1 MDAFVQ
7 FLASGITRGAIYAL
21 CGAGFAIIYNASNVI
36 NFAQGEFV
44 MLGGMISVFL
54 AVTAQVLPLPV
65 AIALAI
71 LATSVIGAA
80 VYRLAVEPSRNANVA
95 TIIIITI
102 GVSILLRGL
111 VEVTLGKQD
120 FSLPAFSGGGS
131 WQVFGASVGWQNLW
145 VLAGAALV
153 VVFLKW
159 FFDGTLIGKAM
170 LATAQNRRAA
180 ELMGIDV
187 RMILMISFALSAAIG
202 ALAGALI
209 TPIALTRYDVGIM
222 LGMKGFAAS
231 MLGGLGGPFGAV
243 AGGLILGLIEGFA
256 GGYISSAYQDVV
268 AFVIILFVL
277 FVRPSGLFGRAQL
290 ERV

>member
-1 MDAFVQ
+1 MDALVQ

-21 CGAGFAIIYNASNVI
+21 CGAGFAIIYSASNVI

-44 MLGGMISVFL
+44 MLGGMIAVFL
-54 AVTAQVLPLPV
+54 AITAHLLPLPL

-71 LATSVIGAA
+71 LVTSLIGAL

-102 GVSILLRGL
+102 GISILLRGL
-111 VEVTLGKQD
+111 VELVLGKQD
-120 FSLPAFSGGGS
+120 FILPGFSGGES
-131 WQVFGASVGWQNLW
+131 LKIFGASLGWQNIW
-145 VLAGAALV
+145 VIGSTLLV
-153 VVFLKW
+153 VAFLKW
-159 FFDGTLIGKAM
+159 FFDFTLIGKAM

-180 ELMGIDV
+180 QLMGIDV
-187 RMILMISFALSAAIG
+187 RQILMISFALSAAIG
-202 ALAGALI
+202 AFAGALI
-209 TPIALTRYDVGIM
+209 TPIALTRYDIGIM

-231 MLGGLGGPFGAV
+231 ILGGLGGPFGAV
-243 AGGLILGLIEGFA
+243 IGGFLLGICEGLA

-268 AFVIILFVL
+268 AFLIILLVL
-277 FVRPSGLFGRAQL
+277 LIRPNGLFGRGQV

>member
-7 FLASGITRGAIYAL
+7 FLASGVTRGAIYAL

-44 MLGGMISVFL
+44 MLGGMIAVFL
-54 AVTAQVLPLPV
+54 AVTAHLLPLALSV
-65 AIALAI
+65 ALAI
-71 LATSVIGAA
+71 IATAIIGAA

-102 GVSILLRGL
+102 GVSILLRGI

-120 FSLPAFSGGGS
+120 FSLPGFGGTGS
-131 WQVFGASVGWQNLW
+131 VQVLGASIGWQNLW
-145 VLAGAALV
+145 VIGGMLLV
-153 VVFLKW
+153 VAFLKW
-159 FFDGTLIGKAM
+159 FFDATLIGKAM

-187 RMILMISFALSAAIG
+187 RMILMISFAISAAIG

-209 TPIALTRYDVGIM
+209 APIALTRYDVGIM

-243 AGGLILGLIEGFA
+243 AGGLILGIVEGLA

-268 AFVIILFVL
+268 AFVIILLIL
-277 FVRPSGLFGRAQL
+277 FLRPAGLFGRAAL

>member
-7 FLASGITRGAIYAL
+7 FIASGITRGAIYAL

-44 MLGGMISVFL
+44 MLGGMIAVFL
-54 AVTAQVLPLPV
+54 AVTAHLLPLPL

-71 LATSVIGAA
+71 LATSIIGAA

-102 GVSILLRGL
+102 GVSILLRGI
-111 VEVTLGKQD
+111 VEVTIGKQD
-120 FSLPAFSGGGS
+120 FILPGFSGNDS
-131 WQVFGASVGWQNLW
+131 IQLFGASLGWQNIW
-145 VLAGAALV
+145 VLAGTLFV
-153 VVFLKW
+153 VIFLKW

-187 RMILMISFALSAAIG
+187 RMILTISFALSAAIG
-202 ALAGALI
+202 AFAGALI

-231 MLGGLGGPFGAV
+231 ILGGLGGPFGAV
-243 AGGLILGLIEGFA
+243 AGGLILGLIEGLS

-268 AFVIILFVL
+268 AFIVILLVL
-277 FVRPSGLFGRAQL
+277 FVRPSGLFGRAPM

>member
-21 CGAGFAIIYNASNVI
+21 CGAGFALIYSASNVI

-44 MLGGMISVFL
+44 MLGGMIAVFFV
-54 AVTAQVLPLPV
+54 VTAHLLPLPL
-65 AIALAI
+65 AIGLAI
-71 LATSVIGAA
+71 LITSLIGAA

-102 GVSILLRGL
+102 GISILLRGVVEL
-111 VEVTLGKQD
+111 VLGKQD
-120 FSLPAFSGGGS
+120 FILPGFFGNESFKL
-131 WQVFGASVGWQNLW
+131 FGASLGWQNLV
-145 VLAGAALV
+145 VLGGTALV
-153 VVFLKW
+153 VAFLKW
-159 FFDGTLIGKAM
+159 FFDFTLIGKAM

-187 RMILMISFALSAAIG
+187 RQILMLSFALSAAIG

-209 TPIALTRYDVGIM
+209 TPIALTRYDVGIL

-231 MLGGLGGPFGAV
+231 ILGGLGGPFGAV
-243 AGGLILGLIEGFA
+243 IGGLLLGIIEGLA

-268 AFVIILFVL
+268 AFLLILLVL
-277 FVRPSGLFGRAQL
+277 FIRPAGLFGRAQL